1 MEECPTCR
9 AKFSK
14 TRNINLEN
22 IHQWSN
28 FICANGALGCPVM
41 CPKELMADHLACCIY
56 RKATCPL
63 NKVVSIVCPWEGLQK
78 DVLSHCRLSHQKHLV
93 EGGIFMSPSTD
104 DVANIVLHDDEIFI
118 FQKRFRNGKLYC
130 AAEKVGMSQKLY
142 TASFILNTV
151 DGSERISFT
160 HIVRDVS
167 SNFRSLIKSG
177 KILKLTDKL
186 VKRFIFDGKL
196 ALQVL
201 ILRGNAKRHLL

>member
-1 MEECPTCR
+1 
-9 AKFSK
+9 
-14 TRNINLEN
+14 
-22 IHQWSN
+22 
-28 FICANGALGCPVM
+28 
-41 CPKELMADHLACCIY
+41 
-56 RKATCPL
+56 
-63 NKVVSIVCPWEGLQK
+63 
-78 DVLSHCRLSHQKHLV
+78 
-93 EGGIFMSPSTD
+93 MSPSTD